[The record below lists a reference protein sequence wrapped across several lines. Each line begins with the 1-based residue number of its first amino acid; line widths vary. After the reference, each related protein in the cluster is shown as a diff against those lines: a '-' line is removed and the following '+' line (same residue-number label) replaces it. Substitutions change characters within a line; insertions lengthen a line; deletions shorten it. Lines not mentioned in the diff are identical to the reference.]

1 MKKKNSILKSLA
13 AIVFF
18 ALMTSAVTS
27 DEVITT
33 EGSATVINTTSLTQD
48 VIGYQSPTPV
58 KIYIEGNKITKISP
72 LRNKETP
79 KYFQQA
85 KKILCKYEGKTV
97 NKAAKMKVDGVTG
110 ATMSSEAL
118 MKNVKT
124 GLEYYNKQKK

>member
-13 AIVFF
+13 AIAFF

-79 KYFQQA
+79 KYFQLA
-85 KKILCKYEGKTV
+85 KKILSKYEGKTV
-97 NKAAKMKVDGVTG
+97 SKAAKMKVDGVTG

>member
-13 AIVFF
+13 AIAFF

-58 KIYIEGNKITKISP
+58 KIYIERNKITKISP

-85 KKILCKYEGKTV
+85 KKILSKYEGKTV

>member
-1 MKKKNSILKSLA
+1 MKKNHSILKSLA
-13 AIVFF
+13 AIAFF

-27 DEVITT
+27 DEVITN
-33 EGSATVINTTSLTQD
+33 EGNATVINTTSLTQD
-48 VIGYQSPTPV
+48 VIGYQGPTPV
-58 KIYIEGNKITKISP
+58 KIYIEGKKITKISP

-85 KKILCKYEGKTV
+85 KKILSNYEGKTV
-97 NKAAKMKVDGVTG
+97 SKAAKLKVDGVTG

>member
-1 MKKKNSILKSLA
+1 
-13 AIVFF
+13 
-18 ALMTSAVTS
+18 VTS
-27 DEVITT
+27 DEVITK
-33 EGSATVINTTSLTQD
+33 EGNATVINTTSLTQD
-48 VIGYQSPTPV
+48 VIGYQGPTPV
-58 KIYIEGNKITKISP
+58 KIYIEGKKITKISP

-85 KKILCKYEGKTV
+85 KKILSNYEGKTV
-97 NKAAKMKVDGVTG
+97 SKAAKLKVDGVTG

>member
-1 MKKKNSILKSLA
+1 MKKNHSILKSLA
-13 AIVFF
+13 VIAFF

-27 DEVITT
+27 DEVITK
-33 EGSATVINTTSLTQD
+33 EGNATVINTTSLTQD
-48 VIGYQSPTPV
+48 VIGYQGPTPV
-58 KIYIEGNKITKISP
+58 KIYIEGKKITKISP

-85 KKILCKYEGKTV
+85 KKILSNYEGKTV
-97 NKAAKMKVDGVTG
+97 SKAAKLKVDGVTG